1 MNINKVKYFFN
12 IAQDVSYAS
21 TCLSRQ
27 VGSILVKDG
36 IIVSTGY
43 NGPARG
49 VPHCYECARKSD
61 PNYKSGMNLDICP
74 AVHAEANCIASAARL
89 GTSTLDSILFIN
101 TVVPCKSCISIL
113 INAGVKEV
121 YAFDCFYDGLS
132 MYIVNSTD
140 IIIHLH
146 EKDTILKGGTI
157 TCPQ

>member
-12 IAQDVSYAS
+12 IAQDVSNAS

-27 VGSILVKDG
+27 VGAILVKDG

-49 VPHCYECARKSD
+49 VPHCDKCARKSD

-74 AVHAEANCIASAARL
+74 AVHAEANCVASAARL
-89 GTSTLDSILFIN
+89 GTSTLNSILFIN

-121 YAFDCFYDGLS
+121 YAFDCFYDILS
-132 MYIVNSTD
+132 KDIVSHTD
-140 IIIHLH
+140 IIVHLH
-146 EKDTILKGGTI
+146 KKSDIL
-157 TCPQ
+157 